1 MTGFPCGTR
10 TLRYGQ
16 CLSKMLFN
24 VQRNNH
30 NNTVVG
36 HYRCN
41 KANADLTILFLFVE
55 TESDFQRSQILGQI
69 KYTTSGFKTCGVGVV
84 IKPVVLL

>member
-1 MTGFPCGTR
+1 MTGFSCGTR

-16 CLSKMLFN
+16 CLSKILFN
-24 VQRNNH
+24 VQRN

-41 KANADLTILFLFVE
+41 KANADLTILFLFVG
-55 TESDFQRSQILGQI
+55 TESDFQRLQILGQV

-84 IKPVVLL
+84 I